1 MEENAGLHA
10 QLVAQAREAGIFDE
24 RQRMAGE
31 IHDTLAQGLT
41 GIVAQLEA
49 AELAE
54 DDAPRRRRHLN
65 LAKDLARDSLAE
77 ARRSV
82 QALRPQ
88 KLEGARLPEALRE
101 LSEQWTQTSG
111 IPVRVEVDGEA
122 SPLQPALEV
131 VLFRAAQEALANI
144 AKHSKAT
151 RAGLTLSY
159 MHDQVSLDV
168 LDDGKGFDPN
178 CPRAEVSALALASAS
193 DEVEPQNANGTG
205 YGLAAMRRRLRQ
217 VGGGLEI
224 ESAPGDGTT
233 VSASVPA
240 LYRRHGRIGRGE
252 EHAVTNDTDAG
263 RRIRLLIVDDHP
275 IVRDGLR
282 AVFES
287 EAAFEVVGQATDGA
301 EAVERAAALGVD
313 VVLMDLRM
321 PRMGGVEAI
330 RKLRE
335 TAPDIRVLVLTTFD
349 SDTDVLPAVEA
360 GATGYLLKDAPR
372 DELLRAVHA
381 AYLGQ
386 AVLAP
391 SVAQKLLGRVRTP
404 TVPVEQLTERELK
417 VLTLVASGT
426 TNREAAKQL
435 FISEATVKTHLL
447 HTYAKL
453 GVRDRAAAV
462 AEAYKRGLLG

>member
-1 MEENAGLHA
+1 MT
-10 QLVAQAREAGIFDE
+10 D
-24 RQRMAGE
+24 
-31 IHDTLAQGLT
+31 QGS
-41 GIVAQLEA
+41 GA
-49 AELAE
+49 A
-54 DDAPRRRRHLN
+54 
-65 LAKDLARDSLAE
+65 
-77 ARRSV
+77 
-82 QALRPQ
+82 
-88 KLEGARLPEALRE
+88 
-101 LSEQWTQTSG
+101 
-111 IPVRVEVDGEA
+111 
-122 SPLQPALEV
+122 
-131 VLFRAAQEALANI
+131 
-144 AKHSKAT
+144 
-151 RAGLTLSY
+151 
-159 MHDQVSLDV
+159 
-168 LDDGKGFDPN
+168 
-178 CPRAEVSALALASAS
+178 
-193 DEVEPQNANGTG
+193 
-205 YGLAAMRRRLRQ
+205 
-217 VGGGLEI
+217 
-224 ESAPGDGTT
+224 
-233 VSASVPA
+233 
-240 LYRRHGRIGRGE
+240 
-252 EHAVTNDTDAG
+252 

-287 EAAFEVVGQATDGA
+287 EAAFEVVGQAADGA
-301 EAVERAAALGVD
+301 EAVDRAGALGAD

-321 PRMGGVEAI
+321 PRMSGVEAI
-330 RKLRE
+330 RRLRE

-404 TVPVEQLTERELK
+404 VAPVEQLTERELK

-447 HTYAKL
+447 HAYAKL